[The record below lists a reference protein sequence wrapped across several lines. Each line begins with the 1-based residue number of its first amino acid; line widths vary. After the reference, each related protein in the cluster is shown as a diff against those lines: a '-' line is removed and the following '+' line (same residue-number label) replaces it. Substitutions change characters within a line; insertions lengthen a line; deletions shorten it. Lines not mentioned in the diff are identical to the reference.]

1 MSISKEIARYLPPHW
16 TVCARYEP
24 SKVMKIIFLW
34 VSLGW
39 GDNSDVVASDPAW
52 HFDWLYCLRR
62 RRPLAKTPMVMSS
75 CLAHC
80 QDRRSNRFFK
90 DRVGGLCHLGEK
102 VQMCC
107 FSSGASSE
115 VSWCFVRW
123 HHSCDV
129 THIGWYNSNSILN
142 LVIDKLC
149 LGITGKAD

>member
-1 MSISKEIARYLPPHW
+1 MEIIS
-16 TVCARYEP
+16 
-24 SKVMKIIFLW
+24 LW

-80 QDRRSNRFFK
+80 QDRRYTRFK
-90 DRVGGLCHLGEK
+90 DRVGGLCMSYGWESADVL
-102 VQMCC
+102 
-107 FSSGASSE
+107 FFSGASSE
-115 VSWCFVRW
+115 VSSCFVRW

-129 THIGWYNSNSILN
+129 THFGWYYSNSTLN

-149 LGITGKAD
+149 LEIAGKADKLLSENSHKNHNGKDGLVSE

>member
-1 MSISKEIARYLPPHW
+1 
-16 TVCARYEP
+16 
-24 SKVMKIIFLW
+24 MKIIFLW

-80 QDRRSNRFFK
+80 QDRRYTRFK
-90 DRVGGLCHLGEK
+90 DRVGGLCHPGEK

-115 VSWCFVRW
+115 VSSCFVRW

-129 THIGWYNSNSILN
+129 THFGKYYSKSTSN
-142 LVIDKLC
+142 LVIDQLC
-149 LGITGKAD
+149 LEVRGNVDLLLSEKSLNDIKRWFEVNKGNLR